1 MTTLSIQVDEKV
13 EKEAEKLFSDF
24 GLDISTAVNIFLRQ
38 SINQDGTLL
47 YILNLRQDRTLT
59 VTGPAGEN
67 IITVAD
73 GEVFISRADCPDQIC
88 VQHGPLQK
96 TGGPII
102 CLPNRLTIEWAQ
114 KDAQVDALSG
124 TGGLP

>member
-1 MTTLSIQVDEKV
+1 MKQKHWILIFAAVIAVCLALWLLPRGDGQ
-13 EKEAEKLFSDF
+13 
-24 GLDISTAVNIFLRQ
+24 TALVY
-38 SINQDGTLL
+38 QDGTLL
-47 YILNLRQDRTLT
+47 YTLDLRQSRTLT

-67 IITVAD
+67 LITVAD
-73 GEVFISRADCPDQIC
+73 GEVFVSYADCPDQIC

-124 TGGLP
+124 TGGLS

>member
-1 MTTLSIQVDEKV
+1 MKQKHWILIFAAVIAVCLALWLLPRGGGQ
-13 EKEAEKLFSDF
+13 
-24 GLDISTAVNIFLRQ
+24 TALVY
-38 SINQDGTLL
+38 QDGTLL

-59 VTGPAGEN
+59 VTRPAGEN